1 MHTREERRRDIIT
14 LVRKQRIRS
23 QAELQRHLAK
33 LGLEANQATLSRDL
47 RDLGVRKGPSGY
59 ELPEDRPAGGDP
71 SFDLVHSVREWL
83 ESASAVQNQL
93 VLHTPPGGAP
103 PLALAIDHAPLAEP
117 MGTLA
122 GDDTILVI
130 CKDPRSAQ
138 KLGQKLLEMKGAER

>member
-1 MHTREERRRDIIT
+1 MHTREDRRRDIIA

-33 LGLEANQATLSRDL
+33 LGLKANQATLSRDL

-59 ELPEDRPAGGDP
+59 ELPEDRPVGDP
-71 SFDLVHSVREWL
+71 SFDLVHSIREWL
-83 ESASAVQNQL
+83 GSASAAQNQL
-93 VLHTPPGGAP
+93 VLRTPPGGAS
-103 PLALAIDHAPLAEP
+103 PLALAIDQAPLAES

-130 CKDPRSAQ
+130 CKDAPSAR
-138 KLGQKLLEMKGAER
+138 KLGRKLLEMKGDGS